1 MNLLDLGI
9 LAVIAISVIVGIYN
23 GFGISVLHLGSF
35 VASWLI
41 AFLFYPA
48 VSRMLIK
55 TFPDLLD
62 KLIYYTDGAS
72 FISSVQDRTIAV
84 ANMSPET
91 VEAFV
96 QNANFPPPFDR
107 VLEWNI
113 THQALSHL
121 QTTGE
126 YFNFTVANVIIN
138 IASIILLFLIV
149 KLLFAIAISI
159 YRGISKVP
167 VLKQFD
173 GMMGGVFG
181 LARGLVV
188 LFLIFAIAPVVLAIT
203 QVNALNEYVEAS
215 KMASFFIKNNIFA
228 GIVRGF
234 F

>member
-9 LAVIAISVIVGIYN
+9 LAIMAISVVVGIYN
-23 GFGISVLHLGSF
+23 GFGVSVLHLGSF
-35 VASWLI
+35 IASWLV

-48 VSRMLIK
+48 VSRLLVKI
-55 TFPDLLD
+55 FPDLVD

-72 FISSVQDRTIAV
+72 FISSVQDRSIAV
-84 ANMSPET
+84 VNMTPEAVRGF
-91 VEAFV
+91 VE
-96 QNANFPPPFDR
+96 NANFPPPFDR

-113 THQALSHL
+113 THQALNHL
-121 QTTGE
+121 QTAGE
-126 YFNFTVANVIIN
+126 YFDFTIANVIIN
-138 IASIILLFLIV
+138 IASIILLFLFV

-159 YRGISKVP
+159 YKGISKVP

-173 GMMGGVFG
+173 GVMGGAFG

-188 LFLIFAIAPVVLAIT
+188 LFLIFAVVPVVLAIA
-203 QVNALNEYVEAS
+203 QVDTLNEYIEAS
-215 KMASFFIKNNIFA
+215 KLTGFFVNHNIFA

>member
-23 GFGISVLHLGSF
+23 GFGVSVLHLGSF
-35 VASWLI
+35 VASWLV
-41 AFLFYPA
+41 AFLFYPT
-48 VSRMLIK
+48 VSRLLVKI
-55 TFPDLLD
+55 FPDLVD

-72 FISSVQDRTIAV
+72 FINSVQDRAIPV
-84 ANMSPET
+84 ANMAPDAVRTFVET
-91 VEAFV
+91 
-96 QNANFPPPFDR
+96 ANFPPPFDR

-113 THQALSHL
+113 THQALDHL
-121 QTTGE
+121 QTAGD
-126 YFNFTVANVIIN
+126 YFDFTVANVIIN
-138 IASIILLFLIV
+138 IASIILLFLFV

-173 GMMGGVFG
+173 GVMGGAFG

-188 LFLIFAIAPVVLAIT
+188 LFLIFAVVPVVLAIA
-203 QVNALNEYVEAS
+203 QVDALNEFIAAS
-215 KMASFFIKNNIFA
+215 KMASFFVNHNIFA